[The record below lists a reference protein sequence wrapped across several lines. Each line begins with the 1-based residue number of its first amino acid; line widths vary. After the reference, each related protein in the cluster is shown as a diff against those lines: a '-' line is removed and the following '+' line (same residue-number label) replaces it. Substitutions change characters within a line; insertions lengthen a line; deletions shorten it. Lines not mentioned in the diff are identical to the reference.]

1 MPTVYEVY
9 GFKIYFWSN
18 ENNEPVH
25 FHVSKGSMTSNSTKF
40 LILSNGYIEMEHNKG
55 RYKKSELVRLVNA
68 VYGLGIQYKVIEL
81 WKVRFGGIYFKK

>member
-1 MPTVYEVY
+1 
-9 GFKIYFWSN
+9 
-18 ENNEPVH
+18 
-25 FHVSKGSMTSNSTKF
+25 MTSNSTKF
-40 LILSNGYIEMEHNKG
+40 WILSNGYIEKEHNKG